1 MYSTHINV
9 LSEYTDC
16 MVDRV
21 HMLKNRPNV
30 QAMFTHFRK
39 HLGSYD
45 YIHTHSCSQQKMT
58 FTFTCSWCS
67 RSLFVVPVLTVYT
80 IALK

>member
-1 MYSTHINV
+1 MRAQCAHPYKKSCSNVQYSTHINV

-16 MVDRV
+16 IVDRV

-39 HLGSYD
+39 HLGSYE
-45 YIHTHSCSQQKMT
+45 YIHTPSCSQQK
-58 FTFTCSWCS
+58 
-67 RSLFVVPVLTVYT
+67 RL
-80 IALK
+80 